1 MKKTAIVALIT
12 ASALLMAG
20 AGGSAA
26 ADGKAGR
33 VHTVSNATHA
43 IHKPIPGG
51 RTPGSPALRGVKYE
65 TLDIS
70 QAPAEIQEWA
80 SRLVEAGGKGA
91 KTAGEKTYI
100 LYALGERPTGGY
112 GVDIR
117 SIVERGDKLVVT
129 VKETAPDPDSMVLQM
144 ITYPYVLAAVEKT
157 DLPVRFVA
165 VEKAPRKPDRGE
177 SKRVIPRVACKVKN
191 IDR

>member
-1 MKKTAIVALIT
+1 MKKAAIVALIT

-91 KTAGEKTYI
+91 KQRPPAKRRISCTRSASGRPEGMAWTSA
-100 LYALGERPTGGY
+100 ALW
-112 GVDIR
+112 
-117 SIVERGDKLVVT
+117 S
-129 VKETAPDPDSMVLQM
+129 
-144 ITYPYVLAAVEKT
+144 AAT
-157 DLPVRFVA
+157 NW
-165 VEKAPRKPDRGE
+165 
-177 SKRVIPRVACKVKN
+177 S
-191 IDR
+191 